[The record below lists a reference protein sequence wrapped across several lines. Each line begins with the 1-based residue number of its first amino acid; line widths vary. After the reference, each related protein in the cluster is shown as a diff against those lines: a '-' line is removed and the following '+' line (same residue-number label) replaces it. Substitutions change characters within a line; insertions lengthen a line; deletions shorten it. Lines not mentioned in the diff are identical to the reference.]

1 MCATVTPLQTF
12 VSPASSPVGVPASD
26 GAQQASKE
34 DTEYILMLSAQA
46 EDMRQRWVVPEP
58 RVPRVRVREGRWGE
72 GDNEDSVC
80 EVRLTVSGV
89 RCAGS
94 RRCGSSCSKSVTH
107 SPQSSAK
114 CRSS

>member
-1 MCATVTPLQTF
+1 MCATATPLQTF

-58 RVPRVRVREGRWGE
+58 RVPRVRVREGRWGR
-72 GDNEDSVC
+72 GTMKTQC
-80 EVRLTVSGV
+80 
-89 RCAGS
+89 
-94 RRCGSSCSKSVTH
+94 
-107 SPQSSAK
+107 AK
-114 CRSS
+114 CALDRLGCALRREQALRIKLQQERDALAAVEREMPF